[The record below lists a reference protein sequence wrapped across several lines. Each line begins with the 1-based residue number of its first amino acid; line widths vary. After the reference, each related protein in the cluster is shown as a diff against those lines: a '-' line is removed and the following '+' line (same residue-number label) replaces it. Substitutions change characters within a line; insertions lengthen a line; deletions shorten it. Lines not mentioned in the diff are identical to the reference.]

1 MQQRLEVAQLILE
14 PYQLLGR
21 LALGIEKRYYSW
33 KRNFLVV
40 TIESEDASVL
50 VDSEVAVL
58 STR

>member
-1 MQQRLEVAQLILE
+1 
-14 PYQLLGR
+14 
-21 LALGIEKRYYSW
+21 
-33 KRNFLVV
+33 VV